1 MVTILVAEDDDNL
14 RTRCCGILT
23 GSGYCAFGA
32 RDGAEALAALRRRRV
47 DLLVTDVGMPVLDG
61 LTLVRTLRDEG
72 RRLPVLMVTARG
84 ELWDKCEGFRAG
96 ADDYLVKPVYLPEI
110 VWRVDALL
118 RRAQMYPDRRL
129 VVGGTE
135 LDRETLTLR
144 SGAYLREL
152 TYKEFR
158 LLFKL
163 AANAGRIVTRPQLM
177 DDAWGADAGTEEHS
191 LDVYMSRLR
200 ARLKDTDLAVVTV
213 RGLGYKLVPRG
224 R

>member
-1 MVTILVAEDDDNL
+1 MTTILVAEDDGAL
-14 RTRCCGILT
+14 RERCCAAL
-23 GSGYCAFGA
+23 SDCGYGAFGVD
-32 RDGAEALAALRRRRV
+32 DGAKALETVRRRRV
-47 DLLVTDVGMPVLDG
+47 DLLVTDIGLPGLDG
-61 LTLVRTLRDEG
+61 LGLVRTLRAEG

-200 ARLKDTDLAVVTV
+200 ERLKETDLAVVTV
-213 RGLGYKLVPRG
+213 RGLGYKLVPRE